1 MTRQKRIVI
10 AGGSGFIGRA
20 LAKEFHT
27 QGCDVVI
34 LTRAPRQRSD
44 AIQEV
49 FWDGIHIGEWISVL
63 DGAEALINLTGKNI
77 NCPHT
82 PANLRDLTASRVNS
96 VNTLAEAGGHVKI
109 PPQVWVQASAVGF
122 YGDTRDRSCDESA
135 PNGTGTLADIC
146 YQWENAFS
154 AVKLPQT
161 RKVTLRIGFVLGR
174 EGGALPVLA
183 SLTRVFL
190 GGAAGNGRQYISWI
204 HLADLVRMFVMAVE
218 SEKLSGPFN
227 AVAPGAVTNGEFMR
241 KLRRTYHRP
250 WSPPVPAFAV
260 KLGAKLMGGEP
271 SLALVSQRC
280 VPTKFKAAG
289 FRFQFPELAS
299 ALHDLCHG

>member
-1 MTRQKRIVI
+1 MTKKKRIVI

-20 LAKEFHT
+20 LAKEFHS
-27 QGCDVVI
+27 QGCEVII
-34 LTRAPRQRSD
+34 LTRTPRQRAD
-44 AIQEV
+44 TIQEIY
-49 FWDGIHIGEWISVL
+49 WDGEHVGEWISVL

-82 PANLRDLTASRVNS
+82 PENLRDITASRVNS
-96 VNTLAEAGGHVKI
+96 VNTLAEAGAHVQI
-109 PPQVWVQASAVGF
+109 PPKVWVQASAVGF
-122 YGDTRDRSCDESA
+122 YGDTRDRFCDESVT
-135 PNGTGTLADIC
+135 NGTGTLADIC

-174 EGGALPVLA
+174 DGGALPVLA

-204 HLADLVRMFVMAVE
+204 HIADLVRMFMAAVE
-218 SEKLSGPFN
+218 NEKLSGPFN
-227 AVAPGAVTNGEFMR
+227 AVAPDAVTNAEFMR
-241 KLRRTYHRP
+241 QLRRAYRRP
-250 WSPPVPAFAV
+250 WSPPVPKFAV

-280 VPTKFKAAG
+280 VPKKFREAG
-289 FRFQFPELAS
+289 FKFQFSLLAS
-299 ALHDLCHG
+299 ALQDLCHD